1 MSGQI
6 RSHQDKSG
14 QVKSRQTRSSQIKL
28 NQVKQGCKLE
38 KHEQN
43 EASVN
48 NLNDQNDPQWQLTE
62 ILFIKNQFANTKSA
76 KYVVN

>member
-1 MSGQI
+1 VRSTVSGQI

-43 EASVN
+43 EASVI
-48 NLNDQNDPQWQLTE
+48 LL
-62 ILFIKNQFANTKSA
+62 LFIKNQFANTGSV